1 MLELDEKSESLVLA
15 DSAAALGRDISYG
28 GGRSE
33 ERSPTTA
40 KADFDLARF
49 VPASCSANCLP
60 YLSSLVRKENMAGTD
75 WLLLGDV
82 GMACSSVKRAL
93 LFKGL
98 DGELSSSAS
107 RRAMASS
114 LAHGSLTGLRAGT
127 PEEVR
132 TGIITNPVLLDV
144 GVAASFGGDGCVG
157 VVSCGTGKM
166 VWEGCTAPG
175 VGGRLLVVFND
186 SAKACARSSSS

>member
-1 MLELDEKSESLVLA
+1 MLEFDEKSESLVLA
-15 DSAAALGRDISYG
+15 DSAAAAAALRRDISYG

-40 KADFDLARF
+40 KADFDLVRF
-49 VPASCSANCLP
+49 VPATCSGNCLP
-60 YLSSLVRKENMAGTD
+60 YFSSLVRKENMAGTD
-75 WLLLGDV
+75 WLLLGDA
-82 GMACSSVKRAL
+82 GIACSSVKRAL

-114 LAHGSLTGLRAGT
+114 LAHGSLTGLLA
-127 PEEVR
+127 EEVR
-132 TGIITNPVLLDV
+132 TRIITNPVLLDV

-157 VVSCGTGKM
+157 IVSC
-166 VWEGCTAPG
+166 
-175 VGGRLLVVFND
+175 
-186 SAKACARSSSS
+186 